1 MNKCLVTKLNGA
13 VDNSDLLKIGEFRIN
28 VTSAPDPSKLTQ
40 GMDLQFT
47 EPTEVSIVGDGYF
60 TDENLSANY
69 GKVKTIT
76 SEKFFISNGNYELSI
91 KNKYKVSLISG
102 INRNVSGD
110 TSGKYKSINID
121 GLKYSNSL
129 TWIDSFTAKGDISAF
144 ENALSLKYIGLQYTN
159 VTGDISAFA
168 NNTALSTLYLDGT
181 NVTGDINAFT
191 NNTALSTL
199 RLARTKVT
207 GNISALSN
215 NTALSMLHLDGTNVT
230 GDISA
235 FENTHSLRYLNLS
248 DTNVTGDISAFE
260 NIAKLAT
267 LEINNTSV
275 YGDISAFRNCPLQE
289 IRIANVGN
297 LTGDLAKLPAKCY
310 YIALGNDASKTV
322 LNWTRRDTSEYITA
336 WSGYAKVT
344 NVDDMLI
351 GMAKCTAHPNV
362 ATFPTWMKTIS
373 IVGTRTS
380 ASDSAL
386 ATLQQ
391 KGYTVSV
398 TPA

>member
-1 MNKCLVTKLNGA
+1 MGKCLVTKLNGA
-13 VDNSDLLKIGEFRIN
+13 VDNSNLLKIGELRIKI
-28 VTSAPDPSKLTQ
+28 VSAPNPSKLTQ

-76 SEKFFISNGNYELSI
+76 NERFFISNGNYELSI

-102 INRNVSGD
+102 INRNVSGVND
-110 TSGKYKSINID
+110 GKYKSINID

-129 TWIDSFTAKGDISAF
+129 TWIDIATAEGNISAF
-144 ENALSLKYIGLQYTN
+144 KNAISLSYVALSNTN

-168 NNTALSTLYLDGT
+168 NNTQLSTLYLNNTNVTGNISTFANNTQLSTLYLSNT
-181 NVTGDINAFT
+181 NVTGDISAFA
-191 NNTALSTL
+191 NNTQLSTL
-199 RLARTKVT
+199 HLDNIKIT
-207 GNISALSN
+207 GNISAFAN
-215 NTALSMLHLDGTNVT
+215 NTQLSTLYLNNTNVT

-235 FENTHSLRYLNLS
+235 FENMT
-248 DTNVTGDISAFE
+248 
-260 NIAKLAT
+260 KLAI

-275 YGDISAFRNCPLQE
+275 HGDIGVFRNCLLKE

-297 LTGDLAKLPAKCY
+297 LTGDFAKLPAKCY
-310 YIALGNDASKTV
+310 YIALGDDASKTV
-322 LNWTRRDTSEYITA
+322 LNWTSRYTSEYITA
-336 WSGYAKVT
+336 WSGRAKVT

-351 GMAKCTAHPNV
+351 GMAKCTAHPDIT
-362 ATFPTWMKTIS
+362 TFPTWKKTIS

>member
-102 INRNVSGD
+102 INRNVSGY

-129 TWIDSFTAKGDISAF
+129 TWIDTFTAKGDISAF
-144 ENALSLKYIGLQYTN
+144 ENALSLMYISLQNTN
-159 VTGDISAFA
+159 ITGDISALK
-168 NNTALSTLYLDGT
+168 NNTALSTLYLSST
-181 NVTGDINAFT
+181 KIAGDISALKNNTAFT
-191 NNTALSTL
+191 NIYLNDTNVSGDISTF
-199 RLARTKVT
+199 
-207 GNISALSN
+207 SN
-215 NTALSMLHLDGTNVT
+215 NTALLALKLSNTNVS

-235 FENTHSLRYLNLS
+235 LNNL
-248 DTNVTGDISAFE
+248 T
-260 NIAKLAT
+260 KLVL
-267 LEINNTSV
+267 LELNKTSV

-289 IRIANVGN
+289 IRIVDVGN
-297 LTGDLAKLPAKCY
+297 LTGDFAKLPAKCY
-310 YIALGNDASKTV
+310 YIAFGKDASKTV

-362 ATFPTWMKTIS
+362 AAFPTWMKTIS

>member
-1 MNKCLVTKLNGA
+1 MGKCLVTKLNGA

-28 VTSAPDPSKLTQ
+28 VTSAPNPSKLTQ

-76 SEKFFISNGNYELSI
+76 NERFFISNGNYELSI

-102 INRNVSGD
+102 INRNVSGN
-110 TSGKYKSINID
+110 TIGNYKSINID

-129 TWIDSFTAKGDISAF
+129 TWIDMGRAEGDISAF
-144 ENALSLKYIGLQYTN
+144 KNVLSLRYIGLGNTNVTGDISVFTNNTALTTLYLSNTN
-159 VTGDISAFA
+159 VTGDISAF
-168 NNTALSTLYLDGT
+168 
-181 NVTGDINAFT
+181 T
-191 NNTALSTL
+191 NNTALKTL
-199 RLARTKVT
+199 YSDNTKIT
-207 GNISALSN
+207 GDISALRN
-215 NTALSMLHLDGTNVT
+215 NTALTALYLSDTNVN

-235 FENTHSLRYLNLS
+235 FENMT
-248 DTNVTGDISAFE
+248 
-260 NIAKLAT
+260 KLAI
-267 LEINNTSV
+267 LEINNTSIH
-275 YGDISAFRNCPLQE
+275 GDISAFRNCPLKE

-297 LTGDLAKLPAKCY
+297 LTGDFAKLPAKCY
-310 YIALGNDASKTV
+310 YIALGNNASKTV
-322 LNWTRRDTSEYITA
+322 LNWTSRDASEYIIA
-336 WSGYAKVT
+336 FSGKAKVT

-351 GMAKCTAHPNV
+351 GMAKCTAHPNI
-362 ATFPTWMKTIS
+362 ATLPTWMKTIS

-380 ASDSAL
+380 ASDSAIT
-386 ATLQQ
+386 TLQQ

>member
-1 MNKCLVTKLNGA
+1 MGKCLVTKLNGA

-76 SEKFFISNGNYELSI
+76 NERFFISNGNYELSI

-102 INRNVSGD
+102 INRNVSGN
-110 TSGKYKSINID
+110 TIGNYKSINID

-129 TWIDSFTAKGDISAF
+129 TWIDMGRAEGDISAF
-144 ENALSLKYIGLQYTN
+144 KNVLSLRFIGLGNTN
-159 VTGDISAFA
+159 VTGDISAFT
-168 NNTALSTLYLDGT
+168 NNTALTILHLDNT
-181 NVTGDINAFT
+181 KITGDISAFINNTALTAIRLTGKNITGDISAFT
-191 NNTALSTL
+191 NNTALT
-199 RLARTKVT
+199 T
-207 GNISALSN
+207 IALS
-215 NTALSMLHLDGTNVT
+215 GTNVN

-235 FENTHSLRYLNLS
+235 FENMT
-248 DTNVTGDISAFE
+248 
-260 NIAKLAT
+260 KLAI
-267 LEINNTSV
+267 LEINNTSTH
-275 YGDISAFRNCPLQE
+275 GDIGAFRNCPLKE

-297 LTGDLAKLPAKCY
+297 LTGDIAKLPAKCY
-310 YIALGNDASKTV
+310 YIALGDDASKTV
-322 LNWTRRDTSEYITA
+322 LNWTSRDTSEYIIA
-336 WSGYAKVT
+336 FSGRAKVT

-351 GMAKCTAHPNV
+351 GMAKCTAHPDIT
-362 ATFPTWMKTIS
+362 TFPTWKKIIS

>member
-1 MNKCLVTKLNGA
+1 MGKCLVTKLNGA
-13 VDNSDLLKIGEFRIN
+13 VDNSNLLKIGELRIKI
-28 VTSAPDPSKLTQ
+28 VSAPNPSKLTQ

-76 SEKFFISNGNYELSI
+76 NERFFISNGNYELSI

-102 INRNVSGD
+102 INRNVSGVND
-110 TSGKYKSINID
+110 GKYKSINID

-129 TWIDSFTAKGDISAF
+129 TWMDIATA
-144 ENALSLKYIGLQYTN
+144 E
-159 VTGDISAFA
+159 
-168 NNTALSTLYLDGT
+168 
-181 NVTGDINAFT
+181 
-191 NNTALSTL
+191 
-199 RLARTKVT
+199 
-207 GNISALSN
+207 GNISAFKNAISLLYVALN
-215 NTALSMLHLDGTNVT
+215 NTNVT

-235 FENTHSLRYLNLS
+235 FENMT
-248 DTNVTGDISAFE
+248 
-260 NIAKLAT
+260 KLAI

-275 YGDISAFRNCPLQE
+275 HGDIGVFRNCLLKE

-297 LTGDLAKLPAKCY
+297 LTGDFAKLPAKCY

-322 LNWTRRDTSEYITA
+322 LNWTSRGTSEYITA
-336 WSGYAKVT
+336 WSGRAKVT

-351 GMAKCTAHPNV
+351 GMAKCTAHPDIT
-362 ATFPTWMKTIS
+362 TFPTWKKTIS

>member
-1 MNKCLVTKLNGA
+1 MGKCLVTKLNGA
-13 VDNSDLLKIGEFRIN
+13 VDNSNLLKIGELRIKI
-28 VTSAPDPSKLTQ
+28 VSAPNPSKLTQ

-76 SEKFFISNGNYELSI
+76 NERFFISNGNYELSI

-102 INRNVSGD
+102 INRNVSGVND
-110 TSGKYKSINID
+110 GKYKSINID

-129 TWIDSFTAKGDISAF
+129 TWMDIATAEGNISAF
-144 ENALSLKYIGLQYTN
+144 KNAISLLYVALNNTN

-168 NNTALSTLYLDGT
+168 NNTQLSTLHLD
-181 NVTGDINAFT
+181 NI
-191 NNTALSTL
+191 
-199 RLARTKVT
+199 KIT
-207 GNISALSN
+207 GNISAFAN
-215 NTALSMLHLDGTNVT
+215 NTQLSTLNLNNTNVT

-235 FENTHSLRYLNLS
+235 FENMT
-248 DTNVTGDISAFE
+248 
-260 NIAKLAT
+260 KLAI

-275 YGDISAFRNCPLQE
+275 HGDIGVFRNCLLKE

-297 LTGDLAKLPAKCY
+297 LTGDFAKLPAKCY

-322 LNWTRRDTSEYITA
+322 LNWTSRGTSEYITA
-336 WSGYAKVT
+336 WSGRAKVT

-351 GMAKCTAHPNV
+351 GMAKCTAHPDIT
-362 ATFPTWMKTIS
+362 TFPTWKKTIS

>member
-1 MNKCLVTKLNGA
+1 MGKCLVTKLNGA
-13 VDNSDLLKIGEFRIN
+13 VDNFDLLKIGEFRIN
-28 VTSAPDPSKLTQ
+28 VTSAPNPSKLTQ

-76 SEKFFISNGNYELSI
+76 NERFFISNGNYELSI

-110 TSGKYKSINID
+110 LNGEYKSFNID

-129 TWIDSFTAKGDISAF
+129 MWIDSITAEGDISAF
-144 ENALSLKYIGLQYTN
+144 ENALSLIYIGLSKTN
-159 VTGDISAFA
+159 ITGDISAFA
-168 NNTALSTLYLDGT
+168 NNTALTTVFLTET
-181 NVTGDINAFT
+181 NITGDISAFA
-191 NNTALSTL
+191 NNTALTL
-199 RLARTKVT
+199 FRLDKTNIT
-207 GNISALSN
+207 GDISAFANKTALNDIGLSETYITGDISALAN
-215 NTALSMLHLDGTNVT
+215 NTALIVFRLSKTNIT

-235 FENTHSLRYLNLS
+235 FENMT
-248 DTNVTGDISAFE
+248 
-260 NIAKLAT
+260 KLEI
-267 LEINNTSV
+267 LEINYTSV
-275 YGDISAFRNCPLQE
+275 HGDIGAFRNCPLQE

-297 LTGDLAKLPAKCY
+297 LTGDFAKLPAKCY

-322 LNWTRRDTSEYITA
+322 LNWTNRDTSEYITA

-362 ATFPTWMKTIS
+362 TTFPTWKKTIS
-373 IVGTRTS
+373 ILGTRTS

-386 ATLQQ
+386 VTLQQ

-398 TPA
+398 TQA

>member
-1 MNKCLVTKLNGA
+1 MGKCLVTKLNGA
-13 VDNSDLLKIGEFRIN
+13 VDNSNLLKIGELRIKI
-28 VTSAPDPSKLTQ
+28 VSAPNPSKLTQ

-76 SEKFFISNGNYELSI
+76 NERFFISNGNYELSI

-102 INRNVSGD
+102 INRNVSGVND
-110 TSGKYKSINID
+110 GKYKSINID

-129 TWIDSFTAKGDISAF
+129 TWMDIATAEGNISAF
-144 ENALSLKYIGLQYTN
+144 KNAISLLYVALNNTN

-168 NNTALSTLYLDGT
+168 NNTQLSTLYLNNT
-181 NVTGDINAFT
+181 NVTGDISAFA
-191 NNTALSTL
+191 NNTQLSTL
-199 RLARTKVT
+199 HLDNIKIT
-207 GNISALSN
+207 GNISAFAN
-215 NTALSMLHLDGTNVT
+215 NTQLSTLNLNNTNVT

-235 FENTHSLRYLNLS
+235 FENMT
-248 DTNVTGDISAFE
+248 
-260 NIAKLAT
+260 KLAI

-275 YGDISAFRNCPLQE
+275 HGDIGVFRNCLLKE

-297 LTGDLAKLPAKCY
+297 LTGDFAKLPAKCY

-322 LNWTRRDTSEYITA
+322 LNWTSRGTSEYITA
-336 WSGYAKVT
+336 WSGRAKVT

-351 GMAKCTAHPNV
+351 GMAKCTAHPDIT
-362 ATFPTWMKTIS
+362 TFPTWKKTIS

>member
-1 MNKCLVTKLNGA
+1 MGKCLVTKLNGA
-13 VDNSDLLKIGEFRIN
+13 VDNSNLLKIGELRIKI
-28 VTSAPDPSKLTQ
+28 VSAPNPSKLTQ

-76 SEKFFISNGNYELSI
+76 NERFFISNGNYELSI

-102 INRNVSGD
+102 INRNVSGVND
-110 TSGKYKSINID
+110 GKYKSINID

-129 TWIDSFTAKGDISAF
+129 TWMDIATAEGNISAF
-144 ENALSLKYIGLQYTN
+144 KNAISLLYVALNNTN

-168 NNTALSTLYLDGT
+168 NNTQLSTLYL
-181 NVTGDINAFT
+181 
-191 NNTALSTL
+191 NN
-199 RLARTKVT
+199 
-207 GNISALSN
+207 
-215 NTALSMLHLDGTNVT
+215 TNVT

-235 FENTHSLRYLNLS
+235 FENMT
-248 DTNVTGDISAFE
+248 
-260 NIAKLAT
+260 KLAI

-275 YGDISAFRNCPLQE
+275 HGDIGVFRNCLLKE

-297 LTGDLAKLPAKCY
+297 LTGDFAKLPAKCY

-322 LNWTRRDTSEYITA
+322 LNWTSRGTSEYITA
-336 WSGYAKVT
+336 WSGRAKVT

-351 GMAKCTAHPNV
+351 GMAKCTAHPDIT
-362 ATFPTWMKTIS
+362 TFPTWKKTIS

>member
-1 MNKCLVTKLNGA
+1 MGKCLVTKLNGA

-40 GMDLQFT
+40 GMDLHFT

-76 SEKFFISNGNYELSI
+76 NERFFISNGNYELSI

-102 INRNVSGD
+102 INRNVSGN
-110 TSGKYKSINID
+110 TIGNYKSINID

-129 TWIDSFTAKGDISAF
+129 TWIDMGRAEGDISAF
-144 ENALSLKYIGLQYTN
+144 TNNTALTTLYLGNTN
-159 VTGDISAFA
+159 VTGDISAFT
-168 NNTALSTLYLDGT
+168 NNTALTTLHLDNT
-181 NVTGDINAFT
+181 KITGDISAFINNTALTAIRLTGKNITGDISAFT
-191 NNTALSTL
+191 NNTALT
-199 RLARTKVT
+199 TIV
-207 GNISALSN
+207 LS
-215 NTALSMLHLDGTNVT
+215 GTNVN

-235 FENTHSLRYLNLS
+235 FENMT
-248 DTNVTGDISAFE
+248 
-260 NIAKLAT
+260 KLAI
-267 LEINNTSV
+267 LEINNTSTH
-275 YGDISAFRNCPLQE
+275 GDIGAFRNCPLKE

-297 LTGDLAKLPAKCY
+297 LTGDIAKLPAKCY
-310 YIALGNDASKTV
+310 YIALGDDASKTV
-322 LNWTRRDTSEYITA
+322 LNWTSRDTSEYIIA
-336 WSGYAKVT
+336 FSGRAKVT

-351 GMAKCTAHPNV
+351 GMAKCTAHPDIT
-362 ATFPTWMKTIS
+362 TFPTWKKIIS

>member
-1 MNKCLVTKLNGA
+1 MGKCLVTKLNGA
-13 VDNSDLLKIGEFRIN
+13 VDNFDLLKIGEFRIN
-28 VTSAPDPSKLTQ
+28 VTSAPNPSKLTQ

-76 SEKFFISNGNYELSI
+76 SERLFISNGNYELSI

-102 INRNVSGD
+102 INRNISG
-110 TSGKYKSINID
+110 TLEGKYKSINLD

-129 TWIDSFTAKGDISAF
+129 TWIDAITVKGDISAF
-144 ENALSLKYIGLQYTN
+144 ENALSLRYIGLSDTN
-159 VTGDISAFA
+159 ITGDISAFE
-168 NNTALSTLYLDGT
+168 NNTALSTIFLSNT
-181 NVTGDINAFT
+181 NITGDISAFE
-191 NNTALSTL
+191 NNTAL
-199 RLARTKVT
+199 VT
-207 GNISALSN
+207 FSLNA
-215 NTALSMLHLDGTNVT
+215 TNVT

-235 FENTHSLRYLNLS
+235 FENNTALVTFSLNA
-248 DTNVTGDISAFE
+248 TNVTGDISAFE
-260 NIAKLAT
+260 NMTKLT
-267 LEINNTSV
+267 ILEINKTSV
-275 YGDISAFRNCPLQE
+275 HGDIGVFRNCPLQE

-297 LTGDLAKLPAKCY
+297 LTGDFAKLPAKCY

-322 LNWTRRDTSEYITA
+322 LNWTNRDTSEYITA

-362 ATFPTWMKTIS
+362 TTFPTWKKTIS
-373 IVGTRTS
+373 ILGTRTS

-386 ATLQQ
+386 VTLQQ

-398 TPA
+398 TQA

>member
-1 MNKCLVTKLNGA
+1 MGTCLVTKLNGA

-28 VTSAPDPSKLTQ
+28 VTSVPDPSKLTQ

-110 TSGKYKSINID
+110 TNGNCKSINID

-129 TWIDSFTAKGDISAF
+129 TWIDSVTAKGDISAF
-144 ENALSLKYIGLQYTN
+144 ENALSLNYIALQSTKITGDIRAFKDNTALSSLYLSRTKIAGDISAFSNNTAMSILHLGATN
-159 VTGDISAFA
+159 VTGDISALKD
-168 NNTALSTLYLDGT
+168 NTAFTYIFLNDT
-181 NVTGDINAFT
+181 NVSGDI
-191 NNTALSTL
+191 
-199 RLARTKVT
+199 
-207 GNISALSN
+207 SAVSN
-215 NTALSMLHLDGTNVT
+215 NTALSALKLDKTNVT

-235 FENTHSLRYLNLS
+235 LKNL
-248 DTNVTGDISAFE
+248 T
-260 NIAKLAT
+260 KLVL
-267 LEINNTSV
+267 LEINKTSV

-289 IRIANVGN
+289 IRIADVGN
-297 LTGDLAKLPAKCY
+297 LTGDFAKLPAKCY

-322 LNWTRRDTSEYITA
+322 LNWTRRDPSEYITA

-362 ATFPTWMKTIS
+362 ATFPTWQKTIS

-398 TPA
+398 TSE

>member
-1 MNKCLVTKLNGA
+1 MRKCLVTKLNGV
-13 VDNSDLLKIGEFRIN
+13 VDNSNLLKIGEFRIKII
-28 VTSAPDPSKLTQ
+28 SAPNPSKLTQ

-69 GKVKTIT
+69 GKIKTIT

-102 INRNVSGD
+102 INRNVSG
-110 TSGKYKSINID
+110 TNEGKYKSINID

-129 TWIDSFTAKGDISAF
+129 TWIDVSTAEGDISAF
-144 ENALSLKYIGLQYTN
+144 KNALSLMFIGVENTN
-159 VTGDISAFA
+159 ITGDISAFA
-168 NNTALSTLYLDGT
+168 NNTALTSLYLT
-181 NVTGDINAFT
+181 NT
-191 NNTALSTL
+191 N
-199 RLARTKVT
+199 
-207 GNISALSN
+207 I
-215 NTALSMLHLDGTNVT
+215 T

-235 FENTHSLRYLNLS
+235 FANNTALKVFRL
-248 DTNVTGDISAFE
+248 TNTNITGDISAFA
-260 NIAKLAT
+260 NNTKLVI

-275 YGDISAFRNCPLQE
+275 HGDIGAFRNCPLEE

-297 LTGDLAKLPAKCY
+297 LTGDFSKLPAKCY

-322 LNWTRRDTSEYITA
+322 FNWTSRDTSEYITA
-336 WSGYAKVT
+336 WSGTAKVT

-351 GMAKCTAHPNV
+351 GMAKCTAHPDI
-362 ATFPTWMKTIS
+362 ATFPTWKKTIN

-380 ASDSAL
+380 ASDA
-386 ATLQQ
+386 AVQTLQS
-391 KGYTVSV
+391 KGYTVSI

>member
-102 INRNVSGD
+102 INRNVSGN
-110 TSGKYKSINID
+110 TSEKYKSINID

-144 ENALSLKYIGLQYTN
+144 ENALSLIYIGLQNTN
-159 VTGDISAFA
+159 VTGDISAFK
-168 NNTALSTLYLDGT
+168 NNTALSTLYLSRT
-181 NVTGDINAFT
+181 KIAGDISAFKNNTAFT
-191 NNTALSTL
+191 NIYLNDTNVS
-199 RLARTKVT
+199 
-207 GNISALSN
+207 GDISAFSN
-215 NTALSMLHLDGTNVT
+215 NTALLALKLSNTNVS

-235 FENTHSLRYLNLS
+235 LNNL
-248 DTNVTGDISAFE
+248 T
-260 NIAKLAT
+260 KLVL
-267 LEINNTSV
+267 LELNKTSV

-289 IRIANVGN
+289 IRIVDVGN
-297 LTGDLAKLPAKCY
+297 LTGDFAKLPAKCY
-310 YIALGNDASKTV
+310 YIAFGNDASKTV
-322 LNWTRRDTSEYITA
+322 LNWTRRDTSEYITT

-362 ATFPTWMKTIS
+362 AAFPTWMKTIS

-398 TPA
+398 TPS

>member
-1 MNKCLVTKLNGA
+1 MGKCLVTKLNGA
-13 VDNSDLLKIGEFRIN
+13 VDNSNLLKIGEFRIKII
-28 VTSAPDPSKLTQ
+28 SAPNPSKLTQ
-40 GMDLQFT
+40 GMELQFT

-76 SEKFFISNGNYELSI
+76 NERFFISNGNYELSI
-91 KNKYKVSLISG
+91 KNKYKVSLISA
-102 INRNVSGD
+102 INRNVSGNN
-110 TSGKYKSINID
+110 TGAYKSINID

-129 TWIDSFTAKGDISAF
+129 TWIDLGTAEGDISAF
-144 ENALSLKYIGLQYTN
+144 KNALSLVFIGLSNTN
-159 VTGDISAFA
+159 VTGDISAFT
-168 NNTALSTLYLDGT
+168 NNTALTTLYFSNN
-181 NVTGDINAFT
+181 NVTGDISAFT
-191 NNTALSTL
+191 NNTAL
-199 RLARTKVT
+199 
-207 GNISALSN
+207 
-215 NTALSMLHLDGTNVT
+215 TALYFSNTNVT

-235 FENTHSLRYLNLS
+235 FTNNTALTTLQLS
-248 DTNVTGDISAFE
+248 NTNVTGDISAF
-260 NIAKLAT
+260 T
-267 LEINNTSV
+267 NNTALTYFQLNNTNVTGDISAFTNNTALKFLQLSNTNV
-275 YGDISAFRNCPLQE
+275 TGDISAFRNCPLEE
-289 IRIANVGN
+289 IRVDNVGN
-297 LTGDLAKLPAKCY
+297 LTGDIARLPAKCY

-322 LNWTRRDTSEYITA
+322 LNWTRRDTSEYIVA
-336 WSGYAKVT
+336 FSGIAKVT

-351 GMAKCTAHPNV
+351 GMSKCTAHPNIT
-362 ATFPTWMKTIS
+362 TFPTWKKLIS

>member
-1 MNKCLVTKLNGA
+1 MRKCLVTKLNGV
-13 VDNSDLLKIGEFRIN
+13 VDNSNLLKIGEFRIKII
-28 VTSAPDPSKLTQ
+28 SAPNPSKLTQ

-102 INRNVSGD
+102 INRNVSG
-110 TSGKYKSINID
+110 TNEGKYKSINID

-129 TWIDSFTAKGDISAF
+129 TWIDVGTAEGDISAF
-144 ENALSLKYIGLQYTN
+144 KNALSLRFIGVGNTN
-159 VTGDISAFA
+159 ITGDISAFA
-168 NNTALSTLYLDGT
+168 NNTALTSLYLT
-181 NVTGDINAFT
+181 NT
-191 NNTALSTL
+191 N
-199 RLARTKVT
+199 
-207 GNISALSN
+207 I
-215 NTALSMLHLDGTNVT
+215 T

-235 FENTHSLRYLNLS
+235 FANNTALTVFRLENN
-248 DTNVTGDISAFE
+248 NITGDISAFANNTALTDIGLTNT
-260 NIAKLAT
+260 NITGDISAFANNTALTVFRLTNTNITGDISAFANNTKLVI

-275 YGDISAFRNCPLQE
+275 HGDIGAFRNCPLEE

-297 LTGDLAKLPAKCY
+297 LTGDFAKLPAKCY

-322 LNWTRRDTSEYITA
+322 FNWTSRDTSEYITA
-336 WSGYAKVT
+336 WSGTAKVT

-351 GMAKCTAHPNV
+351 GMAKCTAHPDI
-362 ATFPTWMKTIS
+362 ATFPTWQKTIN

-380 ASDSAL
+380 ASDA
-386 ATLQQ
+386 AVQTLQS
-391 KGYTVSV
+391 KGYTVSI

>member
-91 KNKYKVSLISG
+91 KNKYKVSFISG

-129 TWIDSFTAKGDISAF
+129 TWIDSFTAKGDFSAF
-144 ENALSLKYIGLQYTN
+144 ENALSLIYIGLQSTN
-159 VTGDISAFA
+159 VTGDISALK
-168 NNTALSTLYLDGT
+168 NNTALSTLYLSST
-181 NVTGDINAFT
+181 KIAGDISALK
-191 NNTALSTL
+191 NNTALSIL
-199 RLARTKVT
+199 RLDA
-207 GNISALSN
+207 
-215 NTALSMLHLDGTNVT
+215 TNVT

-235 FENTHSLRYLNLS
+235 LKNNTAFTNIYLN
-248 DTNVTGDISAFE
+248 DTNVSGDISAFS
-260 NIAKLAT
+260 NNTALLALKLSNTNVSGDISALNNLT
-267 LEINNTSV
+267 KLVLLELNKTSV

-289 IRIANVGN
+289 IRIVDVGN
-297 LTGDLAKLPAKCY
+297 LTGDFAKLPAKCY
-310 YIALGNDASKTV
+310 YIAFGKDASKTV
-322 LNWTRRDTSEYITA
+322 LNWTRRDTSEYITT

-362 ATFPTWMKTIS
+362 AAFPTWMKTIS

-398 TPA
+398 TPS

>member
-1 MNKCLVTKLNGA
+1 MGKCLVTKLNGA
-13 VDNSDLLKIGEFRIN
+13 VDNFDLLKIGEFRIN
-28 VTSAPDPSKLTQ
+28 VTSAPNPSKITQ

-76 SEKFFISNGNYELSI
+76 SERLFISNGNYELSI

-102 INRNVSGD
+102 INRNISGALE
-110 TSGKYKSINID
+110 GKYKSINLD

-129 TWIDSFTAKGDISAF
+129 TWIDAITIKGDISAF
-144 ENALSLKYIGLQYTN
+144 ENALSLRYIGLSNTN
-159 VTGDISAFA
+159 I
-168 NNTALSTLYLDGT
+168 
-181 NVTGDINAFT
+181 
-191 NNTALSTL
+191 
-199 RLARTKVT
+199 
-207 GNISALSN
+207 
-215 NTALSMLHLDGTNVT
+215 T

-235 FENTHSLRYLNLS
+235 FENNTALVTLSLS
-248 DTNVTGDISAFE
+248 KTNITGDISAFE
-260 NIAKLAT
+260 NMTKLT
-267 LEINNTSV
+267 ILEINNTSV
-275 YGDISAFRNCPLQE
+275 HGDIGVFRNCPLQE
-289 IRIANVGN
+289 ILIANVGN
-297 LTGDLAKLPAKCY
+297 LTGDFAKLPAKCY

-322 LNWTRRDTSEYITA
+322 LNWTNRDTSEYITA

-362 ATFPTWMKTIS
+362 TTFPTWKKTIS
-373 IVGTRTS
+373 ILGTRTS

-386 ATLQQ
+386 VTLQQ

-398 TPA
+398 TQA

>member
-1 MNKCLVTKLNGA
+1 MGKCLVTKLNGA

-40 GMDLQFT
+40 GMDLHFT

-76 SEKFFISNGNYELSI
+76 NERFFISNGNYELSI

-102 INRNVSGD
+102 INRNVSGN
-110 TSGKYKSINID
+110 TIGNYKSINID

-129 TWIDSFTAKGDISAF
+129 TWIDMGRAEGDISAF
-144 ENALSLKYIGLQYTN
+144 KNVLSLRFIGLGNTN
-159 VTGDISAFA
+159 VTGDISAF
-168 NNTALSTLYLDGT
+168 
-181 NVTGDINAFT
+181 T
-191 NNTALSTL
+191 NNTALTTL
-199 RLARTKVT
+199 YL
-207 GNISALSN
+207 GN
-215 NTALSMLHLDGTNVT
+215 TNVT

-235 FENTHSLRYLNLS
+235 FTNNTALTTLHLDNTKITGDISAFINNTALTAIRLTGKNITGDISAFTNNTALTTIVLS
-248 DTNVTGDISAFE
+248 GTNVNGDISAFE
-260 NIAKLAT
+260 NMTKLAI
-267 LEINNTSV
+267 LEINNTSTH
-275 YGDISAFRNCPLQE
+275 GDIGAFRNCPLKE

-297 LTGDLAKLPAKCY
+297 LTGDIAKLPAKCY
-310 YIALGNDASKTV
+310 YIALGDDASKTV
-322 LNWTRRDTSEYITA
+322 LNWTSRDTSEYIIA
-336 WSGYAKVT
+336 FSGRAKVT

-351 GMAKCTAHPNV
+351 GMAKCTAHPDIT
-362 ATFPTWMKTIS
+362 TFPTWKKIIS